1 MKEKLTFEKF
11 RLNARE
17 LNKVIKKETEKHDEY
32 KKHFEW
38 LLLKRKNELLKNGI
52 ENQNDRLGVFK

>member
-1 MKEKLTFEKF
+1 MKQKLTFEKF

-17 LNKVIKKETEKHDEY
+17 LNKAVKKETEKHDEY

-52 ENQNDRLGVFK
+52 EIQNDRLGVFK

>member
-1 MKEKLTFEKF
+1 MIQKLTFEKF
-11 RLNARE
+11 RLKPRE
-17 LNKVIKKETEKHDEY
+17 LYKVIKNEKEKHDVY
-32 KKHFEW
+32 QKHFEW